1 MKYKN
6 ILVAGA
12 SRPSRSVA
20 GCEKK
25 PEEKAAAPAP
35 AVAAKL
41 YGAGA
46 TDTEIKIGHINPYS
60 GPASAYGTIG
70 KGIAAYFKMVN
81 DNGGING
88 RKIDFISLDDG
99 YSPPKTVEQARKLV
113 EQDKVLLIFQS
124 LGTPTN
130 TAIHKYM
137 NAKKMPQLFVATGAG
152 KWGDPKHFPW
162 TMGWQP
168 PYPAEAKVYAAYLL
182 KNKPNAKVGILYQ
195 NDDYGKDY
203 LNGFIEGLGEKAKTM
218 VVAQESYETTDPTID
233 SQIIKLKDSGADTF
247 FNITTPKFAAQA
259 IRKAY
264 DSGWKPLQFLN
275 NVSQSVGGVLKPA
288 GLDKSVGL
296 ITAVYIKEA
305 TDPQWQG
312 DADMKAWN
320 AWMDKY
326 LPGADKTSSF
336 YTYAYAVGYTM
347 EQVLKRAGDNLT
359 RANIMNVA
367 SHLKH
372 LQVPLLLPGIK
383 VDTSPTDFYPI
394 QCEQLSKFDGE
405 KWARFGDVI
414 CPK

>member
-1 MKYKN
+1 MIQKRL
-6 ILVAGA
+6 LVA
-12 SRPSRSVA
+12 
-20 GCEKK
+20 
-25 PEEKAAAPAP
+25 AAAA
-35 AVAAKL
+35 AFTLGVGTASAAKM
-41 YGAGA
+41 YGPGVS
-46 TDTEIKIGHINPYS
+46 DTEIKIGHINPYS

-70 KGIAAYFKMVN
+70 KAIAAYFKMVN
-81 DNGGING
+81 DNGGVNG

-113 EQDKVLLIFQS
+113 EQEQVLLIFQS

-137 NAKKMPQLFVATGAG
+137 NAKKTPQLFVATGAG
-152 KWGDPKHFPW
+152 KWNDPKHFPW

-168 PYPAEAKVYAAYLL
+168 SYPGEAEIYATWLL
-182 KNKPNAKVGILYQ
+182 HNKPNAKVGILYQ

-203 LNGFIEGLGEKAKTM
+203 LHGFIEGLGSKAKAM

-288 GLDKSVGL
+288 GLEKSVGL
-296 ITAVYIKEA
+296 ITAVYIKES

-326 LPGADKTSSF
+326 LPGADKSSSF
-336 YTYAYAVGYTM
+336 YTYGYAVGYTM

-359 RANIMNVA
+359 RKHIMYVA

-372 LQVPLLLPGIK
+372 LKVPLLLPGIE

-394 QCEQLSKFDGE
+394 QCEQLSKFDGK
-405 KWARFGDVI
+405 KWARFGEVI

>member
-1 MKYKN
+1 MMFHQKL
-6 ILVAGA
+6 LVAT
-12 SRPSRSVA
+12 
-20 GCEKK
+20 
-25 PEEKAAAPAP
+25 AAAVFALG
-35 AVAAKL
+35 AGSAAAKKM
-41 YGAGA
+41 YGPGV
-46 TDTEIKIGHINPYS
+46 TDTEIKIGNTMPYS

-70 KGIAAYFKMVN
+70 KGEAAYFKMVN
-81 DNGGING
+81 DNGGVNG
-88 RKIDFISLDDG
+88 RKINFISLDDG
-99 YSPPKTVEQARKLV
+99 YSPPKTVEQMRKLV
-113 EQDKVLLIFQS
+113 EQEQVLLDFQS

-137 NAKKMPQLFVATGAG
+137 NAKKVPQLFVATGAS
-152 KWGDPKHFPW
+152 KWGDPKKYHW

-168 PYPAEAKVYAAYLL
+168 PYGAEGKVYAAYLL
-182 KNKPNAKVGILYQ
+182 KEKPNAKVAILYQ

-203 LNGFIEGLGEKAKTM
+203 LNGFIAGLGSKAKTM
-218 VVAQESYETTDPTID
+218 VVAKESYEVTDPTVD

-264 DSGWKPLQFLN
+264 DSGWKPLHFLN

-305 TDPQWQG
+305 TDPQWKD

-336 YTYAYAVGYTM
+336 YTYAYAVSYTM
-347 EQVLKRAGDNLT
+347 TEVLKRAGDDLT
-359 RANIMNVA
+359 RANIMKVA
-367 SHLKH
+367 ANLRDLK
-372 LQVPLLLPGIK
+372 VPLLLPGITIS
-383 VDTSPTDFYPI
+383 TSPTDYYPI
-394 QCEQLSKFDGE
+394 QCEQLAKFDGE
-405 KWARFGDVI
+405 KWARFGDII
-414 CPK
+414 CPKE

>member
-1 MKYKN
+1 MKFQKTL
-6 ILVAGA
+6 LVGAAAAAFALGAGSAGA
-12 SRPSRSVA
+12 
-20 GCEKK
+20 
-25 PEEKAAAPAP
+25 
-35 AVAAKL
+35 AKM
-41 YGAGA
+41 YGPGV
-46 TDTEIKIGHINPYS
+46 TDSEIKIGHINPYS

-70 KGIAAYFKMVN
+70 KAIAAYFKMVN
-81 DNGGING
+81 DNGGVNG
-88 RKIDFISLDDG
+88 RKINFISLDDG

-113 EQDKVLLIFQS
+113 EQEQVLLIFQS

-137 NAKKMPQLFVATGAG
+137 NAKKTPQLFVATGAG

-168 PYPAEAKVYAAYLL
+168 PYPAEAKVYAAWLL

-203 LNGFIEGLGEKAKTM
+203 LHGFIEGLGSKAKAM

-288 GLDKSVGL
+288 GLEKSVGL
-296 ITAVYIKEA
+296 ITAVYIKES

-326 LPGADKTSSF
+326 LPGADKSSSF
-336 YTYAYAVGYTM
+336 YTYGYAVGYTM

-359 RANIMNVA
+359 RKHIMYVA

-372 LQVPLLLPGIK
+372 LKVPLLLPGIE

-394 QCEQLSKFDGE
+394 QCEQLSKFDGK
-405 KWARFGDVI
+405 KWARFGEVI

>member
-1 MKYKN
+1 MKFQKRL
-6 ILVAGA
+6 LVA
-12 SRPSRSVA
+12 
-20 GCEKK
+20 
-25 PEEKAAAPAP
+25 AAAA
-35 AVAAKL
+35 AFALGAGTAGAAKM
-41 YGAGA
+41 YGPGVS
-46 TDTEIKIGHINPYS
+46 DTEIKIGNINPYS

-70 KGIAAYFKMVN
+70 KGIAAYWKMVN

-113 EQDKVLLIFQS
+113 EQDQVLLIFQS

-137 NAKKMPQLFVATGAG
+137 NAKKVPQLFVATGAG
-152 KWGDPKHFPW
+152 KWNDPKHFPW

-168 PYPAEAKVYAAYLL
+168 SYPGEAEIYAAWLL
-182 KNKPNAKVGILYQ
+182 KNKPDAKVGILYQ

-203 LNGFIEGLGEKAKTM
+203 LNGFIKGLGKHAKKM
-218 VVAQESYETTDPTID
+218 VVAKESYEVTDPTVD
-233 SQIIKLKDSGADTF
+233 SQINKLKDSGADTF

-259 IRKAY
+259 IRAAY

-296 ITAVYIKEA
+296 ITALYGKEA
-305 TDPQWQG
+305 TDPQWKD

-320 AWMDKY
+320 VWMDKY

-336 YTYAYAVGYTM
+336 YTYAYSVAYTM
-347 EQVLKRAGDNLT
+347 EQVLKRAGDDLT
-359 RANIMNVA
+359 RKHIMYVA
-367 SHLKH
+367 SHLKDLH
-372 LQVPLLLPGIK
+372 VPLLLPGVTIT
-383 VDTSPTDFYPI
+383 TSPTDFAPI
-394 QCEQLSKFDGE
+394 QCEQLAKFNGKE
-405 KWARFGDVI
+405 WERFGDVI

>member
-1 MKYKN
+1 MMIQKK
-6 ILVAGA
+6 ILVA
-12 SRPSRSVA
+12 
-20 GCEKK
+20 
-25 PEEKAAAPAP
+25 AAAA
-35 AVAAKL
+35 AFALGAGTAGAAKM
-41 YGAGA
+41 YGPGV
-46 TDTEIKIGHINPYS
+46 TDSEIKIGHINPYS

-70 KGIAAYFKMVN
+70 KAIAAYFKMVN
-81 DNGGING
+81 DKGGVNG
-88 RKIDFISLDDG
+88 RKINFISLDDG

-113 EQDKVLLIFQS
+113 EQEQVLLIFQS

-137 NAKKMPQLFVATGAG
+137 NAKKTPQLFVATGAG

-168 PYPAEAKVYAAYLL
+168 PYPAEAKVYAAWLL

-203 LNGFIEGLGEKAKTM
+203 LHGFIEGLGSKAKAM

-305 TDPQWQG
+305 TDPQWQN

-336 YTYAYAVGYTM
+336 YTYGYAVGYTM

-359 RANIMNVA
+359 RANIMKVA
-367 SHLKH
+367 AHLKH
-372 LQVPLLLPGIK
+372 LKVPLLLPGIE

-394 QCEQLSKFDGE
+394 QCEQLSKFDGK
-405 KWARFGDVI
+405 KWARFGEVI